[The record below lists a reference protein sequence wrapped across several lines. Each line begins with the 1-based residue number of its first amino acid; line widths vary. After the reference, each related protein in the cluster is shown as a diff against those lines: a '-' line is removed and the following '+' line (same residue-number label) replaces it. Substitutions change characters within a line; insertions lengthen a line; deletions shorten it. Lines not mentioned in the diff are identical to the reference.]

1 MGTNTNNETYEA
13 NQREANNSTIS
24 GFDMRDKVEIT
35 DLSRKSHGIFRI
47 HSSKHTDYTLPM
59 KMVT

>member
-1 MGTNTNNETYEA
+1 MGTNTNNETHEA

-24 GFDMRDKVEIT
+24 GFDMRDKVDKT

-47 HSSKHTDYTLPM
+47 HSKHTDYTLPM

>member
-24 GFDMRDKVEIT
+24 GFDMRDKVDKT
-35 DLSRKSHGIFRI
+35 DLSRKSHGIFRT
-47 HSSKHTDYTLPM
+47 HSKHTDYIRCQ
-59 KMVT
+59 

>member
-1 MGTNTNNETYEA
+1 MGTNTNNEIYEA

-35 DLSRKSHGIFRI
+35 DLSRKSHGISEYIQNIQIIRCQ
-47 HSSKHTDYTLPM
+47 
-59 KMVT
+59 

>member
-24 GFDMRDKVEIT
+24 GFDMRDKVDKT
-35 DLSRKSHGIFRI
+35 DLSRKSHGIFRT
-47 HSSKHTDYTLPM
+47 HSKHTDFTLPM

>member
-1 MGTNTNNETYEA
+1 MKPTRD
-13 NQREANNSTIS
+13 REANNSTIS

-35 DLSRKSHGIFRI
+35 DLSRKSQGIFRI
-47 HSSKHTDYTLPM
+47 HSKHTDYTLPM

>member
-24 GFDMRDKVEIT
+24 GFDMRDKVLI
-35 DLSRKSHGIFRI
+35 SVAN
-47 HSSKHTDYTLPM
+47 HTEFSEYIQNIQIIRCQ
-59 KMVT
+59 

>member
-24 GFDMRDKVEIT
+24 GFDMRDKVLIWVAN
-35 DLSRKSHGIFRI
+35 
-47 HSSKHTDYTLPM
+47 HTEFSEYIQNIQIIRCQW
-59 KMVT
+59 KW

>member
-1 MGTNTNNETYEA
+1 MGTNTNNEIYEA

-24 GFDMRDKVEIT
+24 GFDMRDKVDKT
-35 DLSRKSHGIFRI
+35 DLSRKSHGIIRI
-47 HSSKHTDYTLPM
+47 YSKHTDYTLPM

>member
-24 GFDMRDKVEIT
+24 GFDMRDKVDTYRLYAANENGNIRDT
-35 DLSRKSHGIFRI
+35 YTGKKCYEELSN
-47 HSSKHTDYTLPM
+47 T
-59 KMVT
+59 